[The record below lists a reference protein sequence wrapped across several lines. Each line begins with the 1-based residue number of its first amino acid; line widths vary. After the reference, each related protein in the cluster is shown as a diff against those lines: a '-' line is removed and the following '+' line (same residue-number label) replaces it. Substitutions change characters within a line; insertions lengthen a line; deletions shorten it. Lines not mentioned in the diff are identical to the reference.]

1 MFKQNGLS
9 WVDYACICD
18 LYWSVQKAPS
28 QYHCCKWFRDLCLCF
43 WISSLQSN
51 SILPNILPYF
61 TQSKNEI
68 RTACTEA
75 FRPHLS
81 KNASSRKVKTEDM
94 RTTAVCILWWS
105 SVRVVSSSIVWL
117 RTLRNCWGPRANCT
131 TDFIFVDIS
140 LDMFWHGV
148 KIAGQSRKT
157 FIWFHLAL
165 SQNYLKLNI
174 GPKGSISLYIYIDI
188 SVGMIVKHDPT
199 QTNLLRRNTSQSP
212 SSKRS
217 WSRPMVAECSG
228 FKFHFLRC

>member
-1 MFKQNGLS
+1 MVLVELITHVFVICIDQCRKHLRSIIAASGLGIC
-9 WVDYACICD
+9 ACVFESLVC
-18 LYWSVQKAPS
+18 KATAFY
-28 QYHCCKWFRDLCLCF
+28 QIFYH
-43 WISSLQSN
+43 
-51 SILPNILPYF
+51 ILR
-61 TQSKNEI
+61 KARMI

-174 GPKGSISLYIYIDI
+174 GPKGSISLYIYI
-188 SVGMIVKHDPT
+188 
-199 QTNLLRRNTSQSP
+199 
-212 SSKRS
+212 
-217 WSRPMVAECSG
+217 
-228 FKFHFLRC
+228 

>member
-1 MFKQNGLS
+1 MDIYGDFTHITRPAILIVIGVLGCLYMLKQMVLVELITGVFVICIDQCRKHLRSINAASSVGIC
-9 WVDYACICD
+9 ACIFESLVC
-18 LYWSVQKAPS
+18 KATAS
-28 QYHCCKWFRDLCLCF
+28 YQ
-43 WISSLQSN
+43 I
-51 SILPNILPYF
+51 NILPYF

-68 RTACTEA
+68 GTACTEA

-81 KNASSRKVKTEDM
+81 KNASSRKVKREDM

-131 TDFIFVDIS
+131 TYFIFVDIS

-165 SQNYLKLNI
+165 SQNYLKI
-174 GPKGSISLYIYIDI
+174 AYGP
-188 SVGMIVKHDPT
+188 
-199 QTNLLRRNTSQSP
+199 QR
-212 SSKRS
+212 
-217 WSRPMVAECSG
+217 E
-228 FKFHFLRC
+228 